1 MLLCVDD
8 MLIISKSKSEIQ
20 VVKAK
25 LQKEFE
31 MNELGNA
38 RRILGM
44 EIERDRKNG
53 TLFLSQKSYSQ
64 KVLQRFNMFDSRPM
78 LTPIANHF
86 KLSSS
91 QLPQTEDE
99 RKLMQRVPYS
109 SAVGS
114 LMYSMVCSRLDLAY
128 TVSMVSRF
136 MADPRKQH

>member
-1 MLLCVDD
+1 
-8 MLIISKSKSEIQ
+8 
-20 VVKAK
+20 
-25 LQKEFE
+25 

-91 QLPQTEDE
+91 QLPQIEDE

-114 LMYSMVCSRLDLAY
+114 LM
-128 TVSMVSRF
+128 
-136 MADPRKQH
+136 